1 MTAKLK
7 AVLFDMDDT
16 LLDWSTRLV
25 DWHEHERRHLHRLLD
40 FVGRTVQPVNVEPER
55 FFDSV
60 HEYARAGWMEAE
72 RTLRAPSHAEAL
84 ERALIDAGLP
94 KERIDL
100 DACLDA
106 YFWEP
111 MAGVTVFPDVP
122 EVLSILRENGIA
134 VGLVTNASVP
144 MRLRDR
150 ELDVLGLLPYFS
162 ACRFAAV
169 DAGYLKPHPAIFQT
183 ALNCLGVSPQEAVF
197 VGDNLDAD
205 IVGAQNAGM
214 RGILR
219 RIAVRP
225 LADFHGYRPPDG
237 IVDTLWEMLPLL
249 DLWYPGW
256 RQRPPTETEA
266 LEDVSPTRTGQ

>member
-72 RTLRAPSHAEAL
+72 RTLRAPSHADAL

-94 KERIDL
+94 PERIDI

-111 MAGVTVFPDVP
+111 IAGVTVFPEVPDV
-122 EVLSILRENGIA
+122 LTILNENNVA

-150 ELDVLGLLPYFS
+150 ELDALGLLPFFS

-183 ALNCLGVSPQEAVF
+183 ALNCLGIDPQEAVF

-214 RGILR
+214 RAILR
-219 RIAVRP
+219 RIPARP
-225 LADFHGYRPPDG
+225 LPDSDGYRPPDG
-237 IVDTLWEMLPLL
+237 IVDTLWEMLPML
-249 DLWYPGW
+249 DSWYPGW
-256 RQRPPTETEA
+256 REQSAPAA
-266 LEDVSPTRTGQ
+266 LEDPFASRKSQ